1 MFTENPLD
9 YFARELA
16 VIKAQQAET
25 LQLLRSTTTSPTIAD
40 EDPVST
46 DEAAKRFGIAKQ
58 TLYQN
63 ARKIKHTKRFGR
75 LYFFPSDIRAY
86 LTTREGAANEYVQSK
101 KHQRGSDA

>member
-25 LQLLRSTTTSPTIAD
+25 LQLLSSIATGPATTD
-40 EDPVST
+40 ETPVST

-63 ARKIKHTKRFGR
+63 AKKIKHTKRFGR
-75 LYFFPSDIRAY
+75 LYFYPSDLRAY
-86 LTTREGAANEYVQSK
+86 LNAGGGGVANV
-101 KHQRGSDA
+101 